1 MLNLRSIGK
10 DYVTSSETVHA
21 LKGVSISFRKT
32 EFVSVLGP
40 SGCGK
45 TTLLNIIGGLDH
57 YTDGDLMIGSRST
70 KEYTDKDWDVYRN
83 HRIGFIFQS
92 YNLIPHQTVLAN
104 VELALTIAGIDKE
117 ERVRRAKIALDRV
130 GLSGQYN
137 KKPNQLSGGQCQR
150 VAIAR
155 ALVNDPEILLADE
168 PTGALDTVT
177 SVQIMELIK
186 EISNERLVIM
196 VTHNPEL
203 AERYSTRIVRLLD
216 GEIIEDTNPM
226 TEEEIEAELKAEE
239 AERQASEEE
248 AKALAEATKTAKDK
262 IKSIGKKI
270 KNKRQQKAKMS
281 FFTAFML
288 SAKNLWSKRGRTA
301 LVGFA
306 GSIGI
311 FGIATVLA
319 FSAGIKGYVAS
330 MQDDMLSGNPIMITQ
345 TAYDFDIVTDMMND
359 VLPVDEIREEHKV
372 YIDSLIEYIAKMDK
386 YSNSFFIKNTIS
398 QQYTDYVKA
407 MPKEYYSAMT
417 FNYGIDPTYSIFT
430 NFVHSTP
437 GGNTATSRISIA
449 ALTEMY
455 TSVLKETEYGDYS
468 SYITQ
473 LVPSFSQAPNDPDYI
488 LSQYDV
494 YGEVADEVDEVMLV
508 LSKNQEISDVLL
520 ARLGIFTEAEFYNLV
535 YKTATMSEPKEGEE
549 VKPETEIMKELYDP
563 ALDIEF
569 FDYSELLSGKY
580 TFTWYPN
587 DTLFTKNNGMTSQL
601 NPFSYHH
608 DAKDIEDEGI
618 DLKITGIL
626 IANENYQFGC
636 LTPGIYYTEA
646 LTNHILEANAN
657 SEIVNYVK
665 EKGGI
670 PSFVSNGIP
679 MGVYYKYTYRHFFPK
694 TLGDGSTELF
704 AETYGLLGGS
714 FSIEDAMDSMA
725 DMMGGGSGSS
735 GEGGSSGGS
744 GSGNTGTSA
753 DIINTLTNMKT
764 ISLRMIGGDTVAS
777 SIKIYPLSFDSK
789 NLVTQY
795 LDKWNSDD
803 VLNIGGV
810 DYTHEERGN
819 VKYNDTLE
827 LIISMINTMIDIISY
842 ALIAFT
848 SVSLIVSTVM
858 IGIITYVSV
867 VERIKEIGVIRS
879 LGGRKKDVRHLFNAE
894 TFIIGSLS
902 GLIGIIATYGL
913 SALLSAG
920 LAPLINYSNIAFLR
934 ASDALLMVLLSIGL
948 TLISGLIPASSA
960 AKKDPVVALRTE

>member
-1 MLNLRSIGK
+1 MLNLRSIRK

-70 KEYTDKDWDVYRN
+70 KEYADKDWDVYRN

-714 FSIEDAMDSMA
+714 FSIDDAMDSMA
-725 DMMGGGSGSS
+725 DIMGGGSGSS
-735 GEGGSSGGS
+735 GDGGSSGGS
-744 GSGNTGTSA
+744 GSGNAGTSV
-753 DIINTLTNMKT
+753 DINALANMKT

-789 NLVTQY
+789 DLVTQY

-803 VLNIGGV
+803 VLSIGGV

-902 GLIGIIATYGL
+902 GLLGIIATYGL

-934 ASDALLMVLLSIGL
+934 ASDALLMVILSIGL